1 MEEKSNKVIK
11 NMNLR
16 ENTQKGLYVKNF
28 GCQMNVYDGN
38 RMKEMLEVQNYKT
51 VDNFE
56 NADLIILNTC
66 HIREKATEK
75 IYSELGR
82 IKKKI
87 ATKTTDTTIA
97 VAGCVAQAEGK
108 ELVKRAPVIDL
119 VFGPLTYH
127 HLPEI
132 LKEFEENKG
141 NKKRTI
147 IDIEPPKKDKF
158 DVLPKRIKRNADVS
172 SFLSVQEGCDKFCTF
187 CVVPYTRG
195 VETSRPINQ
204 IIKEANQLISDGVKE
219 IILLGQ
225 NVNAWSNASSNNKK
239 IDFADLIYELSKLD
253 IQRIRFTTSHPK
265 DMNDKLIKSFNSLR
279 KLQPYLHL
287 PIQSGS
293 DRILKKMNRN
303 YSTKEYIDI
312 IDKLKSIKP
321 DIAISGDF
329 IVGFPGETEEDF
341 EKTKNIVNRI
351 GYAHAYS
358 FKYSPRPG
366 TPAALMDDQ
375 VQEDIKS
382 NRLITLQETIKENML
397 EYNTRFINKT
407 LKVLVERKINAEGY
421 YSGRSP
427 YLQSVHFKSKKY
439 QIGNIIDL
447 KIKKINENSL
457 LGEII

>member
-38 RMKEMLEVQNYKT
+38 RMQEMLEVHNYKT

-141 NKKRTI
+141 IKKRTI

-204 IIKEANQLISDGVKE
+204 IIKEADQLISNGVKE

-225 NVNAWSNASSNNKK
+225 NVNAWSNVSSNNKK

-366 TPAALMDDQ
+366 TPAAIMDDQ

-382 NRLITLQETIKENML
+382 NRLLSLQETIKENML

-427 YLQSVHFKSKKY
+427 YLQSVHFKSKKS

-447 KIKKINENSL
+447 KIKKINANSL
-457 LGEII
+457 LGEIL

>member
-1 MEEKSNKVIK
+1 
-11 NMNLR
+11 MNLN

-38 RMKEMLEVQNYKT
+38 RMQEMLEAQNYKT

-225 NVNAWSNASSNNKK
+225 NVNAWSNVSSNNKK

-303 YSTKEYIDI
+303 YSTKEYIEI

-382 NRLITLQETIKENML
+382 NRLISLQEIIKENML
-397 EYNTRFINKT
+397 EYNSRFINKT

>member
-38 RMKEMLEVQNYKT
+38 RMQEMLEVHNYKT

-87 ATKTTDTTIA
+87 GTKTTDTTIA

-141 NKKRTI
+141 IKKRTI

-225 NVNAWSNASSNNKK
+225 NVNAWSNVSSNNKK

-366 TPAALMDDQ
+366 TPAAIMDDQ

-382 NRLITLQETIKENML
+382 NRLLSLQETIKENML

-407 LKVLVERKINAEGY
+407 LKVLVEKKINAEGY

-427 YLQSVHFKSKKY
+427 YLQSVHFKSKKS

-447 KIKKINENSL
+447 KIKKINANSL
-457 LGEII
+457 LGEIL